1 MNHREIDSI
10 KRAVNKYVDN
20 YIEKAFKEGFEQ
32 GSSTAHY
39 IAYEK
44 GLDDAW
50 ECAKKIDTDRDFENY
65 VFGEDLEHSF
75 DNISASEAIE
85 KLAKWKKENQMSKFE
100 STSTL
105 VNPTASQDDEDD
117 KWLDEMV
124 ANIKDKKLKL
134 SSVDPEEYEEYIKE
148 VSQVESE
155 GKG

>member
-10 KRAVNKYVDN
+10 KRTVNNYVDN

-32 GSSTAHY
+32 GSSTAHH

-65 VFGEDLEHSF
+65 VFGEDLEHDF

-105 VNPTASQDDEDD
+105 VNPDEDD

-124 ANIKDKKLKL
+124 ANMKDKKLKL
-134 SSVDPEEYEEYIKE
+134 SSVDPNEYVEYIEE

-155 GKG
+155 E